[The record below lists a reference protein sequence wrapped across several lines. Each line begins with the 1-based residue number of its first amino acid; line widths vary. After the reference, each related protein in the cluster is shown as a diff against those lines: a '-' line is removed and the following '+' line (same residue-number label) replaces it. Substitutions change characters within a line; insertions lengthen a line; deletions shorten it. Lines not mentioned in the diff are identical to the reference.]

1 MSTRPR
7 DRPGESGGV
16 RGCPPHLGLRV
27 DAEKAVKKDPNT
39 PVICPSQRRES
50 FRLARRPRR
59 LRADASESAT
69 REKRRSRARDDSRT
83 DPRSRRYAASDPPRG
98 ERWPFL
104 TFSAKSPSRGDS
116 TPRAAHA
123 QTEASL
129 FPGSERRT
137 FTTRRHPCPRGRARE
152 RAPARVP
159 RVRRR
164 VGSRNRRADAAS
176 SLRRRRASPAAREPR
191 REAGSGPPLSPRV
204 RLLRPRSVER
214 LRLEARLALAVAA
227 RAPRESPREKP
238 QSSARRARD
247 RATPRAHDALSAALI
262 ERAGF
267 NAGFM
272 SVFAS
277 PPRGWR
283 CLTPV

>member
-1 MSTRPR
+1 M
-7 DRPGESGGV
+7 
-16 RGCPPHLGLRV
+16 

-39 PVICPSQRRES
+39 PVIRPSQRRES

-98 ERWPFL
+98 ERWLFL

-123 QTEASL
+123 HEASL

-137 FTTRRHPCPRGRARE
+137 FTTRRHPCPSRARA
-152 RAPARVP
+152 RARARPRPA

-247 RATPRAHDALSAALI
+247 RADPVRARRALGGFDRTSRVQRRVHVRFLRLRREVGDA
-262 ERAGF
+262 
-267 NAGFM
+267 
-272 SVFAS
+272 
-277 PPRGWR
+277 
-283 CLTPV
+283 

>member
-123 QTEASL
+123 HEASL

-137 FTTRRHPCPRGRARE
+137 FTTRRHPCPSRARA
-152 RAPARVP
+152 RARARPRPARPSPGRVAQPSRRCRVESPSPARV
-159 RVRRR
+159 
-164 VGSRNRRADAAS
+164 
-176 SLRRRRASPAAREPR
+176 
-191 REAGSGPPLSPRV
+191 
-204 RLLRPRSVER
+204 
-214 LRLEARLALAVAA
+214 
-227 RAPRESPREKP
+227 
-238 QSSARRARD
+238 ARRARAAP
-247 RATPRAHDALSAALI
+247 RGGLLSAPFSARPPPPTPLRGATTTRSTPRARGGRASAARISPRKTSELCSPRPGSCRP
-262 ERAGF
+262 RARTTR
-267 NAGFM
+267 
-272 SVFAS
+272 S
-277 PPRGWR
+277 RR
-283 CLTPV
+283 L